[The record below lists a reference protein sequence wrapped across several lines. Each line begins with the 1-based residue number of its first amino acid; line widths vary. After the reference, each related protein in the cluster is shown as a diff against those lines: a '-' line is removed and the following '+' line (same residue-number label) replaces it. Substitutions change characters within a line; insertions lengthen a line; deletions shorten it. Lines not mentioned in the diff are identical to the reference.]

1 MAKPDISGV
10 KRGNGNADDTTVAAI
25 FNGVNLTQLGVIFK
39 LDHRTVV
46 RKLFE
51 GQVKPVAKQGATDL
65 YSIRDCAPY
74 LVPPVFDIESAIK
87 KMSFRDLPKDL
98 AKEFWAG
105 QRTKQQVEEQAG
117 LLWRTEKVVQE
128 VGELMKLVKMSTLLM
143 QDGVE
148 RQTELTDRQREIVKS
163 LSNGMLA
170 DLMSRVKEKF
180 VVPDT
185 PLYVEPQDAIDDEAL

>member
-1 MAKPDISGV
+1 MAKPDISGI
-10 KRGNGNADDTTVAAI
+10 KRGSGTADDTTVAAI
-25 FNGVNLTQLGVIFK
+25 FSGVNLTQLGVIFK

-46 RKLFE
+46 RKIFE
-51 GQVKPVAKQGATDL
+51 ARVQPVGRVGKTDL
-65 YSIRDCAPY
+65 YSIKECAPH

-105 QRTKQQVEEQAG
+105 QRNKQAFEEQAG

-143 QDGVE
+143 LDGVE
-148 RQTELTDRQREIVKS
+148 RQSELTDRQREIVKS

-170 DLMSRVKEKF
+170 DLMGRVKEKF
-180 VVPDT
+180 TVPEA
-185 PLYVEPQDAIDDEAL
+185 PPYVEPEVIDDEAL

>member
-1 MAKPDISGV
+1 
-10 KRGNGNADDTTVAAI
+10 
-25 FNGVNLTQLGVIFK
+25 
-39 LDHRTVV
+39 
-46 RKLFE
+46 
-51 GQVKPVAKQGATDL
+51 
-65 YSIRDCAPY
+65 
-74 LVPPVFDIESAIK
+74 
-87 KMSFRDLPKDL
+87 MSFRDLPKDL